1 MLFMTNGT
9 TRFCRKN
16 DNVIYQQILKA
27 KPMNTLASRHLFG
40 AVTPDSLKARY
51 LVVKNAWLDRAYLRR
66 FGQHAIPL
74 PNEISS
80 YLRADN
86 PKLIDLQHRCSKANA
101 FTHTFWKNWR
111 KHIDLA
117 NFRAEGAYLSQ
128 GSDGDAESL
137 YFAQTVYL
145 EAVDQWHLLQSLH
158 EDGLFGCHAFHFP
171 PDRLV
176 SRDLLDS
183 ILEITFM
190 RKALRLK
197 QSDELRVLDIG
208 AGYGR
213 LAHRLLATFPNGHV
227 TNIDA
232 VPESTFLCDF
242 YTRFRG
248 VGDRSKTLAADEIDK
263 LSGERFDIA
272 TNVHSWSEC
281 PRETVRRWMGV
292 LRDLQVPM
300 LFVVPHDDEFRST
313 ERNGKDTFLPEITA
327 VGYREVARAR
337 KFPESDTLQGASPVL
352 YALFSL

>member
-1 MLFMTNGT
+1 
-9 TRFCRKN
+9 
-16 DNVIYQQILKA
+16 
-27 KPMNTLASRHLFG
+27 MNTVAGRHVFG

-51 LVVKNAWLDRAYLRR
+51 FVAKNAWLDRAYSRR
-66 FGQHAIPL
+66 FRQHTAPL
-74 PNEISS
+74 PDEVRS

-86 PKLIDLQHRCSKANA
+86 PKLIDLQQRYSKANA

-111 KHIDLA
+111 KHLDLS

-128 GSDGDAESL
+128 GSDRTAESM

-145 EAVDQWHLLQSLH
+145 EAVDEWHLLQSH
-158 EDGLFGCHAFHFP
+158 REDGLFGCHIFRFP

-183 ILEITFM
+183 IIEITFI
-190 RKALRLK
+190 RKALRLS
-197 QSDELRVLDIG
+197 QRDELRVLDIG

-213 LAHRLLATFPNGHV
+213 LAHRLLEAFPNGHV
-227 TNIDA
+227 TNVDA

-248 VGDRSKTLAADEIDK
+248 VGDRSRTLGADEIGN

-281 PRETVRRWMGV
+281 PREAVRRWMGV
-292 LRDLQVPM
+292 LRDLKVPL
-300 LFVVPHDDEFRST
+300 LFVVPHDDEFKST
-313 ERNGKDTFLPEITA
+313 ERTGKDTFLPEITA
-327 VGYREVARAR
+327 AGYREVARAR
-337 KFPESDTLQGASPVL
+337 KFQESATLHGASPVL
-352 YALFSL
+352 YALFAL